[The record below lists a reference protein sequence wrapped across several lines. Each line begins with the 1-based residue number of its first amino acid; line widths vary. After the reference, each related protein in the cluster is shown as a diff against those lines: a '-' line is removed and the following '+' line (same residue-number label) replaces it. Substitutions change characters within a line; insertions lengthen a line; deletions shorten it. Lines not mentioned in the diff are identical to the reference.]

1 MIYLVTNQLELYD
14 NPEYEIISVE
24 DSIEMISSWD
34 IIQYDSETTGR
45 DARVCDLLCAQFGN
59 KAVNTQVVVD
69 CTTVDIRRYKNIL
82 EDNYIIG
89 HNLKF
94 DLQFLYN
101 YNIIPRKVYDT
112 MVVEQLLYL
121 GFPYT
126 TITPTFYNEGEFTF
140 PYKIVIDDYGF
151 EHYELSFSLW
161 AVAYKYLGID
171 IDKSVRG
178 EIIWRGLDTEVIKY
192 AAGDVM
198 YLEDIVEKQ
207 FEECTK
213 KGCVVGAKL
222 ECDFI
227 PSISYL
233 EWCGIKLDEDKWKEK
248 MKMDNSNLDKAEKA
262 LNEFTVRTPVLQQF
276 TYIERQGSL
285 FDGFDLTPRV
295 NINWSSSKQVI
306 KVAQLLGFDT
316 KVQDKKTGKDKDSV
330 LEKHLKAQKGI
341 NDEFLK
347 LYFDYQEYAKVV
359 SSFGQG
365 HLDCVNPKTGR
376 IHTTFKQLGASSGRL
391 SCGSDNTNTD
401 LAQLKKIPAS
411 RVKYPNLQQLPSD
424 EITRSC
430 FIPNKG
436 NIMVSADFSAEESRL
451 GADIYEDQE
460 MLKEFLYGSGDMH
473 SLFAWMVF
481 RKECIELGCTCVAD
495 VKKKAPQWRKAV
507 KAVEF
512 AWMFGAAAP
521 TIAQSAGCTIPQAE
535 EYIKNLERGFS
546 GVSKF
551 AKEGSKFVRNNGY
564 ILICPITGHKK
575 YWWDHKEWQK
585 RQKRFN
591 EPGFWDV
598 YKQKHKGTGDAIA
611 MEVREHFQAASK
623 YDRDAR
629 NVVTQGTGAIIM
641 KDAMTSLFNWI
652 VDNNLFDI
660 VKICC
665 SVHDEIVAEYP
676 ENMKEF
682 PSILEKTM
690 EESAA
695 KFCKS
700 LPIPAE
706 GAVGNHWIH

>member
-1 MIYLVTNQLELYD
+1 MIYLVSGQQQLFDSNNYKTISLENSL
-14 NPEYEIISVE
+14 EIIK
-24 DSIEMISSWD
+24 DWKMCQLD
-34 IIQYDSETTGR
+34 TETSGR
-45 DARVCDLLCAQFGN
+45 DAHVNDLLCVQIGD
-59 KAVNTQVVVD
+59 VEGTIQIVID
-69 CTTVDIRRYKNIL
+69 TSTIDIRKYKDFL
-82 EDNYIIG
+82 ESTYCIG

-101 YNIIPRKVYDT
+101 YNIIPRKIYDT
-112 MVVEQLLYL
+112 MIVEQLLYL
-121 GFPYT
+121 GYPSGM
-126 TITPTFYNEGEFTF
+126 I
-140 PYKIVIDDYGF
+140 
-151 EHYELSFSLW
+151 SFSLKG
-161 AVAYKYLGID
+161 VAERRLGID
-171 IDKSVRG
+171 IDKSTRG
-178 EIIWRGLDTEVIKY
+178 EIIWRGLDEKVIQY
-192 AAGDVM
+192 AAGDV
-198 YLEDIVEKQ
+198 EKLGEIMKLQ
-207 FEECTK
+207 VKDCK
-213 KGCVVGAKL
+213 KKQCLVGAKL
-222 ECDFI
+222 ECDFV
-227 PSISYL
+227 PSIAYL
-233 EWCGIKLDEDKWKEK
+233 EWCGIKLDENKWKEK
-248 MKMDNSNLDKAEKA
+248 MLVDNNNLQQAEKA
-262 LNEFTVRTPVLQQF
+262 LNNFVIKTKELECF

-285 FDGFDLTPRV
+285 FDGFDLTPKV
-295 NINWSSSKQVI
+295 NINWSSPVQVV

-316 KVQDKKTGKDKDSV
+316 TVQDKKTGKDKDSV

-430 FIPNKG
+430 FIPDEG
-436 NIMVSADFSAEESRL
+436 NMMVSADFSAEESRL
-451 GADIYEDQE
+451 GADIYNDQE

-481 RKECIELGCTCVAD
+481 RKECMELGCTCVAD
-495 VKKKAPQWRKAV
+495 VKSKAPQWRKAV

-521 TIAQSAGCTIPQAE
+521 TIAQSAECTVAQAE
-535 EYIKNLERGFS
+535 EYIRNLEKGFS

-575 YWWDHKEWQK
+575 YWWDHKEWLK

-591 EPGFWDV
+591 EPGFWDI
-598 YKQKHKGTGDAIA
+598 YKERHKGTGDAIA
-611 MEVREHFQAASK
+611 MEVREHFQAAAK

-676 ENMKEF
+676 KNIEEF
-682 PSILEKTM
+682 PSILERTM

-706 GAVGNHWIH
+706 GAVGKYWIH